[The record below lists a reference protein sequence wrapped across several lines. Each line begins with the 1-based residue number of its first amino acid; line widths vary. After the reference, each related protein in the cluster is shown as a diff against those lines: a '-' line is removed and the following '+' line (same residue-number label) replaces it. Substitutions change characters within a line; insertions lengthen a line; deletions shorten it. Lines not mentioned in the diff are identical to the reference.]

1 MHLFPD
7 PPLLG
12 RILFCVL
19 FAKLLTAPC
28 RFARF
33 RPTSAASQL
42 SLQMTKDLHAAI
54 RRGSPETEEELI
66 EAAKAAWREDITYE
80 MINKHILHFTNA
92 VKKI

>member
-1 MHLFPD
+1 
-7 PPLLG
+7 
-12 RILFCVL
+12 
-19 FAKLLTAPC
+19 
-28 RFARF
+28 
-33 RPTSAASQL
+33 
-42 SLQMTKDLHAAI
+42 MTKDLHAAI